1 VSTTSARARF
11 DLRWLYGKEITRLR
25 QGESP
30 SPRAVT
36 ILATLAQ
43 LPAPMAETLHVAHLA
58 HNEAPRALRLLVAP
72 LDPRFVALV
81 ARRQGIER
89 ELLEALFKRATERG
103 PSVERFEARQAVD
116 ALVVAAQRELADALR
131 AYCAVRARPLNL
143 RELAAWREALERST

>member
-25 QGESP
+25 QSESP
-30 SPRAVT
+30 SPRAVA
-36 ILATLAQ
+36 ILATLTQ
-43 LPAPMAETLHVAHLA
+43 LPAPTAETLHVAHLA

-72 LDPRFVALV
+72 LDPRLVALV
-81 ARRQGIER
+81 ALRRGLSR
-89 ELLEALFKRATERG
+89 EVLEALFRRATERG
-103 PSVERFEARQAVD
+103 RPVERFEARRAVD

-143 RELAAWREALERST
+143 RELATWREALERSS